1 MSIRLERTFPVP
13 ARTVFEAWLDPEALA
28 RFMCPAEG
36 MRTGAIAVDP
46 RVGGVFSIVMILGE
60 RELPHTGVYLAID
73 RYTKLEFTWRSHV
86 AGEGSR
92 VSLSFEALGGQRTRL
107 VLEHVG
113 LEDIAVAAH
122 TSGWTSILA
131 ALGGMVPGT

>member
-1 MSIRLERTFPVP
+1 MSIRLERTIPAS

-36 MRTGAIAVDP
+36 MTTGAIEVDA
-46 RVGGVFSIVMILGE
+46 RVGGAFLITMILGG
-60 RELPHTGVYLAID
+60 RELPHRGEYLAIE
-73 RYTKLEFTWRSHV
+73 RYSRLAFTWRSHL
-86 AGEGSR
+86 AGDGSR
-92 VSLSFEALGGQRTRL
+92 VTLTFEALSPKRTRV

-113 LEDIAVAAH
+113 LEESAIASH

-131 ALGGMVPGT
+131 ALDGTVSGT

>member
-1 MSIRLERTFPVP
+1 MSIHLERTIPAS
-13 ARTVFEAWLDPEALA
+13 ARTLFEAWLDPQALA

-36 MRTGAIAVDP
+36 MSTGAIAVDA
-46 RVGGVFSIVMILGE
+46 RVGGAFLITMILGE
-60 RELPHTGVYLAID
+60 RELPHRGEYLAID
-73 RYTKLEFTWRSHV
+73 RYTRLAFTWHSHL

-92 VSLSFEALGGQRTRL
+92 VTLTFEALGPEQTRL

-113 LEDIAVAAH
+113 LADGAIASH

-131 ALGGMVPGT
+131 ALDGTVSGT